1 LLLKKKFFTK
11 IISNKMSFFKNIESF
26 ESKIYDWMALNGVLL
41 LRLSI
46 GIIFFWFG
54 FQKFFPGIS
63 SAEDIAT
70 RTIEVVTFGLVIHP
84 VSMPL
89 LATWEVLIGLGFLTG
104 KYLRATII
112 LLYAQMAGTFMPLF
126 IFPAETFYLAPL
138 VPTIEGQY
146 IIKNI
151 VFITGAMVIGAYYQ
165 GRVIKKE
172 AEIRSHQTGGSG
184 SR

>member
-1 LLLKKKFFTK
+1 MNFLKHL
-11 IISNKMSFFKNIESF
+11 IQAESNT
-26 ESKIYDWMALNGVLL
+26 YDWMARHGVLL

-46 GIIFFWFG
+46 GLIFFWFG
-54 FQKFFPGIS
+54 FQKYFPGIS

-70 RTIEVVTFGLVIHP
+70 RTIEVVSFGLVSHP

-89 LATWEVLIGLGFLTG
+89 LATWEVLIGLGFITG
-104 KYLRATII
+104 KFLRATIV
-112 LLYAQMAGTFMPLF
+112 LLYLQMAGTFIPLL

-151 VFITGAMVIGAYYQ
+151 VFIAAAMVIGAYYN
-165 GRVIKKE
+165 GRTLK
-172 AEIRSHQTGGSG
+172 
-184 SR
+184 SRNV

>member
-1 LLLKKKFFTK
+1 MTFL
-11 IISNKMSFFKNIESF
+11 KNIERI
-26 ESKIYDWMALNGVLL
+26 ESNTYDWMAHNGVLL

-46 GIIFFWFG
+46 GLIFFWFG
-54 FQKFFPGIS
+54 FQKYFPGIS

-70 RTIEVVTFGLVIHP
+70 RTIEVVSFGLVSHP

-104 KYLRATII
+104 KYLRATIV
-112 LLYAQMAGTFMPLF
+112 LLYFQMAGTFTPLF
-126 IFPAETFYLAPL
+126 IFPDDTFYLAPF

-151 VFITGAMVIGAYYQ
+151 VFISAAMVIGAYYS
-165 GRVIKKE
+165 GRTIKTQKQ
-172 AEIRSHQTGGSG
+172 R
-184 SR
+184 

>member
-1 LLLKKKFFTK
+1 M
-11 IISNKMSFFKNIESF
+11 NFFKKIESF
-26 ESKIYDWMALNGVLL
+26 ESTAYDWMARNGVLL

-70 RTIEVVTFGLVIHP
+70 HTIEVVTFGIVSHP

-89 LATWEVLIGLGFLTG
+89 LAVWEVLIGLGFLSG
-104 KYLRATII
+104 KFLRATIV
-112 LLYAQMAGTFMPLF
+112 LLYLQMAGTITPLF
-126 IFPAETFYLAPL
+126 IFPEETFYLVPW

-165 GRVIKKE
+165 GRVIGKK
-172 AEIRSHQTGGSG
+172 ASAGF
-184 SR
+184 

>member
-1 LLLKKKFFTK
+1 
-11 IISNKMSFFKNIESF
+11 MSILKNIASVES
-26 ESKIYDWMALNGVLL
+26 SIYDWMARNGVLL

-54 FQKFFPGIS
+54 LQKFFPGIS

-70 RTIEVVTFGLVIHP
+70 RTIEVVTFGLVSHP

-104 KYLRATII
+104 KYLRATIV
-112 LLYAQMAGTFMPLF
+112 LLYLQMAGTITPLF
-126 IFPAETFYLAPL
+126 IFPEETFYMIPF

-165 GRVIKKE
+165 GRVIQKK
-172 AEIRSHQTGGSG
+172 AVVGSG
-184 SR
+184 SS